1 MCVCVHA
8 CVRVHACD
16 GSRKGKSAAKDG
28 RKGKAATKTAKE
40 LAQQPK
46 ARKPQGHCTGC
57 PWKSNRK
64 TTSAFMKCDD
74 WICRNHTFT
83 LQNMRIQM
91 KHVYNITPYVGSVV
105 LVYFLVKK
113 AITVLFHLHNRSFR
127 WISPLRLYKL
137 LHADIVPLKQNRMHY
152 SDLFAQFFAFLVTY
166 GVHLCVS

>member
-1 MCVCVHA
+1 MKSTCTSMKAYSLSLFPFPGSSSADTPHKRERVSECVCVCVHA

-64 TTSAFMKCDD
+64 TTSAFVKCDD

-91 KHVYNITPYVGSVV
+91 KHV
-105 LVYFLVKK
+105 
-113 AITVLFHLHNRSFR
+113 
-127 WISPLRLYKL
+127 
-137 LHADIVPLKQNRMHY
+137 
-152 SDLFAQFFAFLVTY
+152 
-166 GVHLCVS
+166 